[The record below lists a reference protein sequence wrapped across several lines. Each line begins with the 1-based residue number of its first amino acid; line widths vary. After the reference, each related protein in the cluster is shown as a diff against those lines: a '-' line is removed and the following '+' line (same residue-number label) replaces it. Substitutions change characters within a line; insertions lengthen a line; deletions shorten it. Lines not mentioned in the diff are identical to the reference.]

1 MSLTLSEKKPLSLGL
16 LWLFQ
21 YLHFHFI
28 FQQQRLLHLLSLVL
42 LWVILIPMG
51 VLGLIGDN
59 LFLNGLLTRNLD
71 KIIQARDV
79 FPFERDILVG
89 PAQFYSREK
98 LVDTKTLYYFRD
110 ALTYD
115 PYSVQFLSVYG
126 QLQILNKNGNEVLIV
141 KNRLEKIAPN
151 SNGLKRIN
159 DLTKGLK

>member
-1 MSLTLSEKKPLSLGL
+1 M
-16 LWLFQ
+16 
-21 YLHFHFI
+21 
-28 FQQQRLLHLLSLVL
+28 
-42 LWVILIPMG
+42 
-51 VLGLIGDN
+51 
-59 LFLNGLLTRNLD
+59 LTRNLD